1 VPSISLNRLFFYVRF
16 IHFCYALPLLPSSY
30 RPPAYLLGSG
40 HLQTIVPSLLRSVP
54 DLTYR
59 RERIELP
66 DGDFLDLD
74 WAKAKGAEP
83 TRGLAIISHG
93 LEGSSDRAYIR
104 GMARALTRAGLD
116 ALAWNYR
123 SCGEPNRLLRSY
135 HLGDTGDLHHVIKH
149 ALATS
154 CYDSLYL
161 TGFSAGGNV
170 TLKYLGEDA
179 TRVPAQVRRAAVFS
193 VPTDLKASSIHIARP
208 QNQIYLRRFLK
219 TLRQKIRDKAALL
232 PGEVDLTDLDNLR
245 DFPQFDDRYTAPM
258 HGFASADAYYA
269 HASSG
274 QYLTG
279 IRVPTLLVNALND
292 PFLPPSCFPQAEA
305 AASPFVFLETP
316 TDGGHVGFAEGR
328 PNGTYYS
335 ERRAVEFLLSKE
347 TARAKVHPQ

>member
-1 VPSISLNRLFFYVRF
+1 M
-16 IHFCYALPLLPSSY
+16 PLLPSTY

-40 HLQTIVPSLLRSVP
+40 HLQTIVPALLRRVP

-66 DGDFLDLD
+66 DGDFLALD
-74 WAKAKGAEP
+74 WAAAQPAP
-83 TRGLAIISHG
+83 TPPSARNPARKLAIISHG

-104 GMARALTRAGLD
+104 GLARTLTRAGLD

-135 HLGDTGDLHHVIKH
+135 HLGDTGDLHHVIGH
-149 ALATS
+149 ALAS
-154 CYDSLYL
+154 GRYDCVYL

-179 TRVPAQVRRAAVFS
+179 GRVPAAVRRAAVFS
-193 VPTDLKASSIHIARP
+193 VPTDLKASSVHIARP
-208 QNQIYLRRFLK
+208 QNQVYLRRFMK

-232 PGEVDLTDLDNLR
+232 PGEVDLTGLENLR

-274 QYLTG
+274 QYLAG
-279 IRVPTLLVNALND
+279 IRVPTLLVNAEND
-292 PFLPPSCFPQAEA
+292 PFLPPSCFPRAAA
-305 AASPFVFLETP
+305 AASQFVFLETP

-328 PNGTYYS
+328 PDGAYYS
-335 ERRAVEFLLSKE
+335 ERRAVAFLLAE
-347 TARAKVHPQ
+347 